1 MKRSLLFAALCLLMA
16 KTAFTQTINQTIAT
30 YAEKFAQE
38 RVFIH
43 YDKSSYAPGETI
55 WFKAYLMD
63 GPGENIW
70 FRTFMRE
77 GNNPANDSK
86 NFYIDIT
93 DEKGAMVSRLVLPI
107 VDASTNGQFEI
118 PLEYKGN
125 YLHIKAYTK
134 WMLNFDTA
142 FLYNRDIRIIPGKP
156 VAGVAPPKP
165 AIIPTLEF
173 FPEGG
178 DIIDGI
184 PCRVAFKA
192 SDQWGRPVKIKGGI
206 YNSSG
211 NKLDTINILHDGM
224 GTISLT
230 PVAGETYL
238 AKWKDEKG
246 APYTTTLPA
255 AKASGVS
262 LYLQLA
268 PNKRNLTVVASSSA
282 AAALGTV
289 NIIGTMNQHMVFN
302 VARDI
307 TKGNAGASIPVQ
319 DLPSGIL
326 TLTVFD
332 QQWKP
337 LGERITFVNNDEYSF
352 APSMDV
358 THWGLS
364 KRARNEITITIPDSI
379 PANLSISV
387 TDVDIDSDSSNNIVS
402 HFLLTSDIKGR
413 VHNPAYY
420 FRKKDDATQQQ
431 LDLVMMTN
439 GWRRFKWEDVAQ
451 NKLPKLSYQ
460 RDTSYLTLSGQVYG
474 LLPQQYKEA
483 GNIILFIKPKTG
495 QGSMAMLPINERGE
509 FNDPGVAIFDSVH
522 IYYQLL
528 NKKKIGDPSV
538 QFLTSLLPPLKTN
551 LPANGYFNNQLADTL
566 GFARHRSIAEQAA
579 ELIKYEGK
587 VLGNVVVTAKKK
599 TPIEL
604 MDEKYAKGL
613 FTGGD
618 GFQFD
623 LVNDPHSSGYF
634 NIFQYLQSKVP
645 GLQINANDN
654 PPSASWRG
662 SPTALFLDEIQAS
675 ADLIGNIPVTD
686 VAYIKVMRPPFM
698 GASGGGAGGAIAIYT
713 RRGDD
718 VQYTGSKGLAN
729 SLVRGYSDIRQFY
742 SPNYSTFKPENEKK
756 DIRTTLYWNPQLRTA
771 GKNNQVK
778 LTFYN
783 NDISRAFRVIIEG
796 MTMGGRLAHIE
807 QIME

>member
-1 MKRSLLFAALCLLMA
+1 MKRSVLFAVLSLVLV
-16 KTAFTQTINQTIAT
+16 KTAFTQTIDQTIAT
-30 YAEKFAQE
+30 YAEKFSQE
-38 RVFIH
+38 RIYIH

-63 GPGENIW
+63 GI
-70 FRTFMRE
+70 
-77 GNNPANDSK
+77 NPAGDSK
-86 NFYIDIT
+86 NFYIDWT
-93 DEKGAMVSRLVLPI
+93 DEKGSIVSRMVLPI
-107 VDASTNGQFEI
+107 VDASTNGQLEI
-118 PLEYKGN
+118 PVEYKGA
-125 YLHIKAYTK
+125 YLHAKAYTK

-142 FLYNRDIRIIPGKP
+142 FLYNRDIRIIGGKP

-165 AIIPTLEF
+165 TIIPTLEF

-178 DIIDGI
+178 DIIEGI

-192 SDQWGRPVKIKGGI
+192 NDQWGRPVKIKGSV
-206 YNSSG
+206 YSSNG
-211 NKLDTINILHDGM
+211 NKMDSLRITHDGM

-230 PVAGETYL
+230 PVAGETYI

-255 AKASGVS
+255 TKTDGVS

-268 PNKRNLTVVASSSA
+268 PKKRNLNVVASPAVAS
-282 AAALGTV
+282 ALGTV
-289 NIIGTMNQHMVFN
+289 NIIGTMNQHLVFKI
-302 VARDI
+302 ARDI
-307 TKGNAGASIPVQ
+307 SKGNAGASIPVQ

-332 QQWKP
+332 QQMKP
-337 LGERITFVNNDEYSF
+337 LAERITFVNNEEYAF
-352 APSMDV
+352 NPSMEV

-364 KRARNEITITIPDSI
+364 KRARNEITITVPDSI

-387 TDVDIDSDSSNNIVS
+387 TDVDIDSDSSNTIVS
-402 HFLLTSDIKGR
+402 HLLLSSDIKGR

-420 FRKKDDATQQQ
+420 FKKNDDATQQQ

-451 NKLPKLSYQ
+451 NKFPKISYQ

-474 LLPQQYKEA
+474 LLPQQYRDA
-483 GNIILFIKPKTG
+483 GDIILFVKPKTG
-495 QGSMAMLPINERGE
+495 QRQMIMLPINARGE
-509 FNDPGVAIFDSVH
+509 FNDPDVAVFDSIH
-522 IYYQLL
+522 IYYQFL
-528 NKKKIGDPSV
+528 NKKKMGDASV
-538 QFLTSLLPPLKTN
+538 QFLTNLLPPLKNN
-551 LPANGYFNNQLADTL
+551 LTANGYFNNQLSDTL

-579 ELIKYEGK
+579 DLIKYEGK
-587 VLGNVVVTAKKK
+587 VLGNVVVTAKTKS
-599 TPIEL
+599 PL
-604 MDEKYAKGL
+604 QVMDEKYASGL

-623 LVNDPHSSGYF
+623 LVNDPASAGYF

-645 GLQINANDN
+645 GLQINANGS

-662 SPTALFLDEIQAS
+662 SPTSLFLDEITAS
-675 ADLIGNIPVTD
+675 ADMVGNIPVSD
-686 VAYIKVMRPPFM
+686 VAYIKVLRPPFI
-698 GASGGGAGGAIAIYT
+698 GAPGGGAGGAIAIYT
-713 RRGDD
+713 RKGDD
-718 VQYTGSKGLAN
+718 MKYTSGKGLAN
-729 SLVRGYSDIRQFY
+729 SLVRGYSEIRQFY

-771 GKNNQVK
+771 GKSNQVK

-783 NDISRAFRVIIEG
+783 NDISRAFRVVIEG
-796 MTMGGRLAHIE
+796 MTLNGRLAHLE